1 MFSYVLII
9 DKRKELSVKYKK
21 SLESKEIVVNIAR
34 DLKKTYK
41 DLQVNEPDMIIISD
55 SIDEDLSDFCQKI
68 RVLTF
73 NTRPVIVGLS
83 KSAETSDKV
92 KILESGADD
101 FISEPVNIEEFKTR
115 IKAHL
120 RRDRENSL
128 DSKTLLP
135 AKNYTLRYL
144 KRVLSNEKD
153 WGCLLI
159 GLENFKNYTDVYTEL
174 AGDKLIQTFI
184 AITNSTLEDK
194 DFLGQMSETE
204 FLIVTSRNKAEK
216 IASFITFAF
225 DTIVSKFYSSED
237 TERGYMLIQGDE
249 YAGRRIEFV
258 SIATGITFSDI
269 TTSKTV
275 KELINTLQELKNT
288 AKLPYGSN
296 YFAERPKISAENAVL
311 QKEYNRKIYI
321 KEDDSAMELLL
332 TTTLELQGYDV
343 ADSVENNPAIIII
356 DTGEEMKWLE
366 LCKKIKT
373 NANYKNTKL
382 IVTSNYHNKTTIL
395 DTGADL
401 YLPKPYEISTLIKW
415 VEYFMKEVND

>member
-34 DLKKTYK
+34 DLKKAYK
-41 DLQVNEPDMIIISD
+41 DLQINEPDMIIISD

-83 KSAETSDKV
+83 KSAEISDKV

-128 DSKTLLP
+128 DTKTLLP
-135 AKNYTLRYL
+135 AKNYSQRYL
-144 KRVLSNEKD
+144 KRVFSNKKD
-153 WGCLLI
+153 WGCILI

-174 AGDKLIQTFI
+174 AGDKLIQAFI

-204 FLIVTSRNKAEK
+204 FLIVTSKNKAEK

-225 DTIVSKFYSSED
+225 DTIVTKFYSSED
-237 TERGYMLIQGDE
+237 SVRGYMLIQGDE

-258 SIATGITFSDI
+258 SVSAGITFSDI
-269 TTSKTV
+269 NTAKTI

-296 YFAERPKISAENAVL
+296 YFAERPKISAVDAVS

-343 ADSVENNPAIIII
+343 ADSVEDNPAIIII

-373 NANYKNTKL
+373 NSNYKNTKL

-415 VEYFMKEVND
+415 VEYFIKEVND

>member
-1 MFSYVLII
+1 MFSYILII

-21 SLESKEIVVNIAR
+21 SLESKEVVVSIAGN
-34 DLKKTYK
+34 LKKAYK
-41 DLQVNEPDMIIISD
+41 DLQVSEPDMILISD

-73 NTRPVIVGLS
+73 NTRPVIIGLS
-83 KSAETSDKV
+83 KSAEISDKV

-135 AKNYTLRYL
+135 AKNYSLRYL
-144 KRVLSNEKD
+144 KRVMSNEKY

-174 AGDKLIQTFI
+174 AGDKLIQAFI
-184 AITNSTLEDK
+184 AITNSTLEEN
-194 DFLGQMSETE
+194 DFLGQISETE
-204 FLIVTSRNKAEK
+204 FLIVTTKNKAEK
-216 IASFITFAF
+216 IASFLTFAF
-225 DTIVSKFYSSED
+225 DTVVTKFYSGED
-237 TERGYMLIQGDE
+237 VARGYMLIQGDE

-258 SIATGITFSDI
+258 SISAGVTFSDV
-269 TTSKTV
+269 TTAKTV
-275 KELINTLQELKNT
+275 KELMNTLKELKNV

-296 YFAERPKISAENAVL
+296 YFAERPKISAVDAVS

-373 NANYKNTKL
+373 NSNYKNTKL

-415 VEYFMKEVND
+415 VEFFIKEANS

>member
-1 MFSYVLII
+1 MFSYILII

-21 SLESKEIVVNIAR
+21 SLESKEVVVSIAGN
-34 DLKKTYK
+34 LKKAYK
-41 DLQVNEPDMIIISD
+41 DLQVNEPDMILISD

-73 NTRPVIVGLS
+73 NTRPVIIGLS
-83 KSAETSDKV
+83 KSAEISDKV

-135 AKNYTLRYL
+135 AQNYSLRYL
-144 KRVLSNEKD
+144 KRVMSNKKD

-174 AGDKLIQTFI
+174 AGDKLIQAFI
-184 AITNSTLEDK
+184 AITNSTLEEN
-194 DFLGQMSETE
+194 DFLGQISETE
-204 FLIVTSRNKAEK
+204 FLIVTTKNKAEK
-216 IASFITFAF
+216 IASFLTFAF
-225 DTIVSKFYSSED
+225 DTIVNKFYSSED
-237 TERGYMLIQGDE
+237 VTRGYMLIQGDE

-258 SIATGITFSDI
+258 SISAGVTFSDV
-269 TTSKTV
+269 TTAKTV
-275 KELINTLQELKNT
+275 KELMNTLKELKNV

-296 YFAERPKISAENAVL
+296 YFAERQKISAVDAVS

-373 NANYKNTKL
+373 NENYKNTKL

-415 VEYFMKEVND
+415 VEFFMKEANS

>member
-1 MFSYVLII
+1 MFSYILII

-21 SLESKEIVVNIAR
+21 SLESKEVVVSIAGN
-34 DLKKTYK
+34 LKKAYK
-41 DLQVNEPDMIIISD
+41 DLQVNEPDMILISD

-73 NTRPVIVGLS
+73 NTRPVIIGLS
-83 KSAETSDKV
+83 NSAEISDKV

-135 AKNYTLRYL
+135 AQNYSLRYL
-144 KRVLSNEKD
+144 KRVMSNKKD

-174 AGDKLIQTFI
+174 AGDKLIQAFI
-184 AITNSTLEDK
+184 AITNSTLEEN
-194 DFLGQMSETE
+194 DFLGQISETE
-204 FLIVTSRNKAEK
+204 FLIVTTKNKAEK
-216 IASFITFAF
+216 IASFLTFAF
-225 DTIVSKFYSSED
+225 DTIVNKFYSSED
-237 TERGYMLIQGDE
+237 VTRGYMLIQGDE

-258 SIATGITFSDI
+258 SISAGVTFSDV
-269 TTSKTV
+269 TTAKTV
-275 KELINTLQELKNT
+275 KELMNTLKELKNV

-296 YFAERPKISAENAVL
+296 YFAERQKISAVDAVS

-373 NANYKNTKL
+373 NENYKNTKL

-415 VEYFMKEVND
+415 VEFFMKEANS